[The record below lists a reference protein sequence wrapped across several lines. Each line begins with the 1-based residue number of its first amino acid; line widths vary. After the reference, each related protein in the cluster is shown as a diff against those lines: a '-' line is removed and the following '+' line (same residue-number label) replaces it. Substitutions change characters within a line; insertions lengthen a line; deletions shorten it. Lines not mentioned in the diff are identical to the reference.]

1 MGEVQEGDQVRPG
14 IAFMQV
20 VDPSQMQIRALVNQ
34 EDFLLLH
41 LGLPARI
48 HMDAYPELLF
58 MGKLEEMAP
67 IARSGDFSAKLRTF
81 AVVFSIQGNDARLM
95 PDLSAAVDVNPA
107 SSNGNS
113 GGH

>member
-1 MGEVQEGDQVRPG
+1 
-14 IAFMQV
+14 MQV